1 MDELEHLLFKLLFCR
16 GIRLNGCWKLIKY
29 ALEKQY
35 THFTMEEILYF
46 VVDRQHQ
53 NLFRDSWS
61 ELSDEFI
68 QRKKQENCYLFCLNE
83 EYPEQLLEVPYPPIF
98 LFYKGNLKFLTEK
111 KLSFVGARDAT
122 GYGRRVVH
130 RLLPTLVREQFV
142 IISGLAKG
150 IDTESHKKVLS
161 LGGKAIG
168 VIGTGL
174 DCYYPES
181 SRALQEEIAAH
192 HLLLSEH
199 PNGTGARRHH
209 FPMRNRI
216 IAGLSLGACIIEAK
230 ERSGSL
236 ITAQMAL
243 EYGREVFA
251 VPGDILSGCSDGCHN
266 LIQDG
271 AKCVFSAK
279 DILEELTNFS

>member
-1 MDELEHLLFKLLFCR
+1 MYELENLLFKLIFCR
-16 GIRLNGCWKLIKY
+16 GIRLNGCWQLIKY

-53 NLFRDSWS
+53 KAFRDSWS
-61 ELSDEFI
+61 DLSDEFI
-68 QRKKQENCYLFCLNE
+68 QQKQQEHCYLFCLNE
-83 EYPEQLLEVPYPPIF
+83 EYPEMLLEIPYPPIF
-98 LFYKGNLKFLTEK
+98 LFYKGNLRFLMEK
-111 KLSFVGARDAT
+111 KIAFVGAREAT
-122 GYGRRVVH
+122 GYGKRVVH
-130 RLLPTLVREQFV
+130 RLLPELVKEQFV

-150 IDTESHKKVLS
+150 IDTESHRKVLS
-161 LGGKAIG
+161 LGGKTIG

-174 DCYYPES
+174 DNYYPES
-181 SRALQEEIAAH
+181 SRELQEEIAAN
-192 HLLLSEH
+192 HLLLSEY
-199 PNGTGARRHH
+199 PDGTGPRRHH

-230 ERSGSL
+230 QRSGSL

-251 VPGDILSGCSDGCHN
+251 VPGEILSGYSDGCHN